1 MVHTTSP
8 DLIALE
14 PLPVRAGAPVRRRMG
29 SPAALAAALAALE
42 PSTDAKEAE
51 WLAQLAA
58 LEEARQAVLD
68 DRLNW
73 LAGAPTVRVMVS
85 IIRDSATN
93 CHK

>member
-1 MVHTTSP
+1 MDHTTFS

-14 PLPVRAGAPVRRRMG
+14 PLPVRAGEPVRRRMG

-58 LEEARQAVLD
+58 LEEARQAVLG
-68 DRLNW
+68 DRPNW
-73 LAGAPTVRVMVS
+73 LEGAPTVRVMVS

-93 CHK
+93 CHE

>member
-1 MVHTTSP
+1 MDHTTTAT

-42 PSTDAKEAE
+42 PSTDSRETE

-68 DRLNW
+68 DRPNW
-73 LAGAPTVRVMVS
+73 LGGAPTVRVMVS
-85 IIRDSATN
+85 IIQ
-93 CHK
+93 